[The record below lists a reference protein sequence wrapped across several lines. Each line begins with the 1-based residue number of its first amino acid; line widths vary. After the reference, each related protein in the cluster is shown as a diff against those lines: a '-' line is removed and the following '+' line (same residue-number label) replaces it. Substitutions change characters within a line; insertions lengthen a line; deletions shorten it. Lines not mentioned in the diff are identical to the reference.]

1 MRLGLI
7 VSNHIPRLMFVGF
20 LRSVVA
26 ELNVAELRA
35 WTGLPWFFHYPLD
48 ESRQQ
53 LRFPRSSGQLP
64 PCSVPAVLQS
74 NQEKYWSVNARGNDD
89 HLKNA
94 PLRKLEQMLKMAQS
108 FIDKLYQTRFRGLSF
123 SAPAVAS
130 RTTEAQLVRSVLQ
143 MLQGFSSPLFYWDD
157 REHTFHVK
165 NDIHVAHLSLS
176 SLSDILSRFIH
187 AADCLQLVEG
197 FVKHIITYS
206 QMYPPT
212 MKAFTDSVFE
222 RLKHYMVISSL
233 FFFLLHGLLDHIT
246 CSICTGAEFLLQIV
260 REAVPCHYLD
270 AQYSI
275 HASEMAVHILD
286 YLYLKLS
293 EDCLVQDGED
303 AAYYTLL
310 ILFISSL
317 QPLMQDLDDWLY
329 EGILDDPFE
338 ELFFHANDAITI
350 DEASFWQKG
359 YSLRLM
365 VSRAINRDDITSSSA
380 KQLLFGKSGLAK
392 SRVDANDTVCPLFL
406 QELAKPIVS
415 AGKSLQLLRHVPGV
429 HSYVYNKEEEF
440 ENSSFSA
447 LKSST
452 TGNLSETIMASLGT
466 KTRGFLLLEDNELT
480 DSAYPDNK
488 PASQVKHM
496 LHTKGVAGLTLSE
509 LFCISFV
516 ALAAD
521 NIHLWKYF
529 NQEYPWA
536 SEIAR
541 ICKSFMD
548 EENLEDN
555 SFDKRPASTSKGKI
569 WCKFFRET
577 ILRKEHVSKEGGNV
591 CRVHDLSGKATL
603 GRPSI
608 KHLSPHNPH
617 VGICSRLLEKNHP
630 LWEKLSVSTFWFLP
644 PLNDKPLREAIFGRS
659 NDHIATDYIS
669 CLGLSKLGRNSFKD
683 VEALYPFPT
692 VLPCFQEGLP
702 VMDFLPYQKNSSV
715 VLRVLSWIQHLDVKI
730 QLLPVVIVQE
740 CLTVYIKKQVDYVG
754 KQILSKL
761 MNSWRLLDELAVLR
775 SIYLLGDLLQQFLTV
790 LFDKLDEGEPWD
802 DYFELN
808 TMLQDSIRNSADG
821 TLLDSPDSLTVTI
834 SKRHNEDGDESQPS
848 LGLSLLISGS
858 QFFGIN
864 AFDMLEFTYKVS
876 WPLEV
881 IANQDA
887 MRKYNQVLAFLLK
900 VKRAKFVLDKTRRWM
915 WKDRCSSIVSHKHH
929 LLPQQKLLHFVDA
942 FHQYVMDR
950 LVLIA
955 SRIKNILGL
964 ALDFHAIQRT
974 LRSGGDAPAIKARCE
989 MEVDHIEKQFDDCIA
1004 FLLKVL
1010 PSKTNVGHFPH
1021 LADLVTRINYN
1032 YFYMSDDGSLL
1043 TVPGVETTASR
1054 AGQPKT

>member
-1 MRLGLI
+1 MEEKNGGLEHCKWG
-7 VSNHIPRLMFVGF
+7 VLPA
-20 LRSVVA
+20 SV
-26 ELNVAELRA
+26 
-35 WTGLPWFFHYPLD
+35 
-48 ESRQQ
+48 
-53 LRFPRSSGQLP
+53 
-64 PCSVPAVLQS
+64 
-74 NQEKYWSVNARGNDD
+74 
-89 HLKNA
+89 
-94 PLRKLEQMLKMAQS
+94 RKLEQTLKMAQS
-108 FIDKLYQTRFRGLSF
+108 FIDRLYQTRFRGLSF
-123 SAPAVAS
+123 SAPAVTS

-157 REHTFHVK
+157 RAHTFHVK

-187 AADCLQLVEG
+187 AANCLQLVEE
-197 FVKHIITYS
+197 FVKHIRMYS

-222 RLKHYMVISSL
+222 RLKNLRKIALSEEEKSIKL
-233 FFFLLHGLLDHIT
+233 DNGTKATLLALVENLK
-246 CSICTGAEFLLQIV
+246 CICAGAEFLLQIV

-270 AQYSI
+270 AQYSM
-275 HASEMAVHILD
+275 HASELAVHILD
-286 YLYLKLS
+286 YLYLKLN

-303 AAYYTLL
+303 AAYHTLL

-317 QPLMQDLDDWLY
+317 QPLIHGLDDWLY

-359 YSLRLM
+359 YSLRRM
-365 VSRAINRDDITSSSA
+365 ASRAINKDDTTSSSV

-392 SRVDANDTVCPLFL
+392 SRADANDLVCPLFL

-429 HSYVYNKEEEF
+429 HSYVYNKEQEF

-452 TGNLSETIMASLGT
+452 TGNLSQSIMDSLGT

-480 DSAYPDNK
+480 DSGYPDNE

-516 ALAAD
+516 ALVAD
-521 NIHLWKYF
+521 NIHLCKYF
-529 NQEYPWA
+529 NQEYPW
-536 SEIAR
+536 SPEIAR

-555 SFDKRPASTSKGKI
+555 SIDKRSASTSKGKI

-577 ILRKEHVSKEGGNV
+577 ILQKEHVNKEGGKV
-591 CRVHDLSGKATL
+591 YRVHDLSGDATL

-669 CLGLSKLGRNSFKD
+669 CHGLSKLDHNSLKD
-683 VEALYPFPT
+683 IEALYPFPT

-775 SIYLLGDLLQQFLTV
+775 SIYLLGSGDLLQQFSTV

-821 TLLDSPDSLTVTI
+821 TLLGSPDSLTVTI
-834 SKRHNEDGDESQPS
+834 SKHHNEDSDESQPS
-848 LGLSLLISGS
+848 LGPSLLISGN

-915 WKDRCSSIVSHKHH
+915 WKDRSSSNVSHKHQ

-950 LVLIA
+950 VLHNAWLELGEGMGSARSLDEVIEVHESYLISIQRQCFVASDKLLVLIA
-955 SRIKNILGL
+955 SRIKSILGL

-974 LRSGGDAPAIKARCE
+974 LRSGGAAPAIKARCE
-989 MEVDHIEKQFDDCIA
+989 MEVDRIEKQFDDCIA

-1010 PSKTNVGHFPH
+1010 SSKTNVGHFPH

-1054 AGQPKT
+1054 TGQPKT